1 VDHIIQKNG
10 KRHRKQRYKCLDC
23 GHIFQ
28 FNRRGKHVL
37 GDHIWT
43 KYVHA
48 NQSLASLSSYYG
60 ISYKT
65 VRKYLDNH
73 QIERPK
79 ITPGSSII
87 VMDTCYFRW
96 GFGVMV
102 FRDYLRRKNIYWKYL
117 KHETLEEYRLGIN
130 YLLDKGIEINGIVC
144 DGKRGLFR
152 AFGAIPMQMCQFH
165 QVAIITR
172 YITRNPHL
180 EAGGELKDITHT
192 LTTSSKT
199 EFSIMLNKW
208 YLKWK
213 GFLSEKTYDGED
225 RKWHYTHR
233 RLRSAYR
240 SLNTNLPFLF
250 TYLEYPN
257 WGIPNT
263 TNSLEG
269 TFSNLKT
276 KLRTHAG
283 IKEWRKK
290 KIIDEILSK

>member
-1 VDHIIQKNG
+1 MDRVTQKNG
-10 KRHRKQRYKCLDC
+10 KRYRKQRYKCHDC

-28 FNRRGKHVL
+28 FKRTRNQIFE
-37 GDHIWT
+37 DHLWA
-43 KYVHA
+43 KYVHEG
-48 NQSLASLSSYYG
+48 QSLTSLSSYYN

-73 QIERPK
+73 QIQRPE

-102 FRDYLRRKNIYWKYL
+102 FRDFLKRKNIYWKYL
-117 KHETLEEYRLGIN
+117 KHETLEEYKFGIN
-130 YLLDKGIEINGIVC
+130 YLLDKGVEINGIVC

-165 QVAIITR
+165 QVAIVTR
-172 YITRNPHL
+172 YITRNPKL
-180 EAGGELKDITHT
+180 EAGRELKEITHI
-192 LTTSSKT
+192 LTKSSEK

-213 GFLSEKTYDGED
+213 GFLSEKTYDNED

-240 SLNTNLPFLF
+240 SLKTNLPFLF
-250 TYLEYPN
+250 TYLEYPDR
-257 WGIPNT
+257 GIPNT

-269 TFSNLKT
+269 TFSHLKT

>member
-1 VDHIIQKNG
+1 MDHIIQKNG

-28 FNRRGKHVL
+28 FNRRGKHVF
-37 GDHIWT
+37 GDHIWK

-73 QIERPK
+73 KIERPK

-102 FRDYLRRKNIYWKYL
+102 FRDFLRRKNIYWKYL
-117 KHETLEEYRLGIN
+117 KHETLEEYRSGIN

-208 YLKWK
+208 YIKWR

-250 TYLEYPN
+250 TYLEYPDR
-257 WGIPNT
+257 GIPNT

-269 TFSNLKT
+269 TFSSLKT